1 MRKPAFLGALLAAA
15 ALVVATLIGTSAEGA
30 PDQTGDV
37 TAATA
42 PCFC

>member
-1 MRKPAFLGALLAAA
+1 MRKPAFIGALLAAA
-15 ALVVATLIGTSAEGA
+15 ALVVATLIGAAAEGA

-37 TAATA
+37 TAINA